1 MDDKQSRRE
10 QSRRL
15 LRRQRQ
21 GQLTQAEQRAA
32 AAQRDINR
40 QLRGW
45 TPRRIAAW
53 SLFGLAVVIGVVHV
67 LAHSGLQPIPVTM
80 GWQDILIG
88 YPTAALL
95 ALAGLFVLDPRPA
108 R

>member
-1 MDDKQSRRE
+1 MEDNQSRRE

-21 GQLTQAEQRAA
+21 AQLTQAEQRAA

-95 ALAGLFVLDPRPA
+95 ALAGLFVLYPRPA